1 MQRENN
7 IQCIIPDEI
16 FERVV
21 SDFSKFSLSKN
32 LKDIKVAAKDHL
44 NIEKS
49 FKRAEILKRYTALE
63 GEKVLEV
70 GSGCG
75 TNMLAWMKN
84 FGTDHYGVEPG
95 SDGFES
101 GYSISLDILRANNID
116 PSRVINCSGEKLP
129 FPDCSFDIVYSA
141 NVLEHT
147 ENPFSVLYESI
158 RVLKKGGVLHF
169 EMPNFLSYFEGHY
182 MVLQPPIIWKW
193 ILPLWVKVIFRRD
206 PAFAKT
212 LKTEINPL
220 WCKRNIKKLNDQFPI
235 KLLSLGEDIFRE
247 SLRNSY
253 KFETEIVSSK
263 LKNIMKIINFFNRN
277 DLISNLLISINGY
290 YPIYLTILKK

>member
-7 IQCIIPDEI
+7 IQYIIPDEI
-16 FERVV
+16 FERVA
-21 SDFSKFSLSKN
+21 SSFGKFASSIN
-32 LKDIKVAAKDHL
+32 LKDARINAKDHL
-44 NIEKS
+44 NIDKS
-49 FKRAEILKRYTALE
+49 FKRAGILKRYTELE
-63 GEKVLEV
+63 GKKVLEI

-75 TNMLAWMKN
+75 TNMLVWIKSFN
-84 FGTDHYGVEPG
+84 TDHYGVEPG

-116 PSRVINCSGEKLP
+116 PSRVINCSGEKIP
-129 FPDCSFDIVYSA
+129 FSDGSFDIVYSA

-147 ENPFSVLYESI
+147 ENPLNVFYESI
-158 RVLKKGGVLHF
+158 RVLKKEGILHF
-169 EMPNFLSYFEGHY
+169 EMPNYLSYFEGHY
-182 MVLQPPIIWKW
+182 MVFQPPIVWKW
-193 ILPLWVKVIFRRD
+193 ILPLWVQVVFRRD

-212 LKTEINPL
+212 LRTEINPL
-220 WCKRNIKKLNDQFPI
+220 WCKRSIKKLNDQFPI

-253 KFETEIVSSK
+253 KFETEIVSAK
-263 LKNIMKIINFFNRN
+263 LKKIMRIVNFFNRN
-277 DLISNLLISINGY
+277 DFISNLLINTNGY